1 MKKTPPPTKN
11 ATAPKRPV
19 DKEKAIDD
27 LSKAAA
33 LTFVLARA
41 FNLWN
46 HKLEQ
51 KASKLQQV
59 HTYETKHALSQIID
73 GCQKI
78 SKGLEHF
85 EDWAIASGITES
97 GHCGDQVAVDSYL
110 TDGAWLAYLA
120 GATFNAAAYDSSIR
134 LTIESLCKVK
144 TTGTPLLKWEGL
156 NSLRPQ

>member
-1 MKKTPPPTKN
+1 MKKTPPPTKK

-46 HKLEQ
+46 TKLEQ
-51 KASKLQQV
+51 NALKLHQV
-59 HTYETKHALSQIID
+59 HTEDSKWALHQIMD
-73 GCQKI
+73 GCAKI

-97 GHCGDQVAVDSYL
+97 GHSGDQVAVDSYL

-120 GATFNAAAYDSSIR
+120 GATFNAAAYDDQIR

-144 TTGTPLLKWEGL
+144 TTGTPLVKWEDL